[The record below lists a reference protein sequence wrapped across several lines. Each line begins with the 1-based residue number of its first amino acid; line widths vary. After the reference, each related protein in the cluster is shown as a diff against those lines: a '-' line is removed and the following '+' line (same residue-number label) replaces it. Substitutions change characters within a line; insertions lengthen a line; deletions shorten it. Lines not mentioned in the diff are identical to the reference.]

1 MPPREP
7 RSRIDRALAEVEEP
21 VLGDSAEQVADWD
34 DEDRAQLI
42 ELLEDAASD
51 LQREMLHRGLAAG
64 RPLRELHSFADA
76 IRGLDDEEVFRECTP
91 PRSGFPLNVL
101 LTAQADP
108 LAAYELNGNAL
119 HHAGRRSRR
128 GGPPVKLPP
137 QLMTE
142 RTWAPARGGARF
154 EASADTDA
162 RAPDPRELGR
172 SGERAAPADPVQG
185 KFAEELFNE
194 AGRALER
201 RFNELAVDTG
211 PFTLERAVPLLA
223 DALSRGV
230 PVPCILGREPGDFRR
245 YALFLQVQTS
255 GRNRAYQ
262 LFDPVA
268 QESVWANEGDLLN
281 RIELPFSEK
290 AHRRVTALALPRL
303 PPNRSELRD
312 SAFEDRG

>member
-1 MPPREP
+1 MAPRDP
-7 RSRIDRALAEVEEP
+7 RPRAALERALADAQDP
-21 VLGDSAEQVADWD
+21 VLGESAELVSDWD

-42 ELLEDAASD
+42 ELLEDAESD

-76 IRGLDDEEVFRECTP
+76 IRGLDDEAIFSECTP

-108 LAAYELNGNAL
+108 LAAYELNGNEL
-119 HHAGRRSRR
+119 RHAGRGK
-128 GGPPVKLPP
+128 GGAPVKLPP
-137 QLMTE
+137 QLMVE
-142 RTWAPARGGARF
+142 RTFVPVKGAPRF
-154 EASADTDA
+154 DASADTDA
-162 RAPDPRELGR
+162 RAPDAREIGR
-172 SGERAAPADPVQG
+172 SGERAAPVDPVQG
-185 KFAEELFNE
+185 KFSEELFND
-194 AGRALER
+194 AGKALER

-211 PFTLERAVPLLA
+211 AFTLERAMPLLA
-223 DALSRGV
+223 DALARGV
-230 PVPCILGREPGDFRR
+230 PVPCILGRQPGDFRR

-268 QESVWANEGDLLN
+268 QEAVWANEGDLLN
-281 RIELPFSEK
+281 RSELPFSDK
-290 AHRRVTALALPRL
+290 VFRRVTALALPKL
-303 PPNRSELRD
+303 PPLRPELRD